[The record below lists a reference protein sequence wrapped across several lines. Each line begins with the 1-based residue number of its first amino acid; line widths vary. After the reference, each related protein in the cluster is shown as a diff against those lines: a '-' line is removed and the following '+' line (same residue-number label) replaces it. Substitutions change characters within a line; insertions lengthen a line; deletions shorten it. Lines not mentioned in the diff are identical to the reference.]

1 MLEFIIWLV
10 GLILCIKAVIEIW
23 NLNGDFAKKLLFII
37 LILLTSWIGLVVY
50 YFFAKDKI
58 AGWVK

>member
-1 MLEFIIWLV
+1 MIQFIIWLV

-37 LILLTSWIGLVVY
+37 LILLTSWVGLVVY
-50 YFFAKDKI
+50 YFFAEDKI

>member
-37 LILLTSWIGLVVY
+37 LILLTSWVGLVVY

>member
-1 MLEFIIWLV
+1 MLELIIWLV

-37 LILLTSWIGLVVY
+37 LILITSWVGLVVY

>member
-1 MLEFIIWLV
+1 MLELIIWLV

-37 LILLTSWIGLVVY
+37 LILLTSWVGLVVY

>member
-1 MLEFIIWLV
+1 MIEFIIWLV

-37 LILLTSWIGLVVY
+37 LILLTSWVGLVVY

>member
-1 MLEFIIWLV
+1 MIQFIIWLV

>member
-1 MLEFIIWLV
+1 MLGLIIWLV

-37 LILLTSWIGLVVY
+37 LILLTSWVGLVVY

>member
-23 NLNGDFAKKLLFII
+23 NLNGDFVKKLLFII
-37 LILLTSWIGLVVY
+37 LILLTSWVGLVVY

>member
-1 MLEFIIWLV
+1 MIQFIIWLV

-37 LILLTSWIGLVVY
+37 LILLTSWVGLVVY

>member
-1 MLEFIIWLV
+1 MIELIIWIV
-10 GLILCIKAVIEIW
+10 GLILCFKAVIDIW
-23 NLNGDFAKKLLFII
+23 KLNGDLVKKLLFII
-37 LILLTSWIGLVVY
+37 LILITSWVGLVVY

>member
-10 GLILCIKAVIEIW
+10 GLIPCIKAVIEIW

-37 LILLTSWIGLVVY
+37 LILLTSWVGLVVY

>member
-1 MLEFIIWLV
+1 MIQSIIWLV

-37 LILLTSWIGLVVY
+37 LILLTSWVGLVVY

>member
-37 LILLTSWIGLVVY
+37 LILLTSWVGLVIY

>member
-1 MLEFIIWLV
+1 MIEFIIWLV

-37 LILLTSWIGLVVY
+37 LILITSWVGLVVY

>member
-37 LILLTSWIGLVVY
+37 LILLTSWVGLVVY
-50 YFFAKDKI
+50 YFFAKDNI

>member
-37 LILLTSWIGLVVY
+37 LILLTSWVGLVVY

-58 AGWVK
+58 AGWIK